1 MAIYKYHKQI
11 LAEANIK
18 VSNGKDNAGIKQ
30 INIVPDINNSFQH
43 GPRYKVELRNKNKY
57 YWIPMQD
64 AVTYIPNISGIKSE
78 DGMPPNDVIKF
89 ICGLAVYAHDEIKEF
104 LCNSSSSNSLIMI
117 NKCAEYI
124 NLKSKDQYIDIGY
137 SQAIDKYNRDRRKG
151 KGNRL

>member
-1 MAIYKYHKQI
+1 MAIYRYHKQI

-18 VSNGKDNAGIKQ
+18 VSGGKDNADIKQ

-43 GPRYKVELRNKNKY
+43 GPRYKVELRNKDKY
-57 YWIPMQD
+57 YWIPMD
-64 AVTYIPNISGIKSE
+64 PVTYIPNISGIKSE
-78 DGMPPNDVIKF
+78 DGIPSNDVIKF

-117 NKCAEYI
+117 NKCAEYV
-124 NLKSKDQYIDIGY
+124 NLKSKDQYISIGY
-137 SQAIDKYNRDRRKG
+137 SQAINKYNEDRRKG